1 MEGQMKAVVAVP
13 DPVFVAVFY
22 LRQLE
27 PGAWAGASAIASV
40 TAAAISTVT
49 TVSSV
54 ATVAAISTVGIR
66 EGAGRAAALLGII
79 PFDGRADCP
88 YRQAVLAFRSQTV
101 QSVFG
106 VIRADGFASVNRN
119 FIVRCGFDC
128 LPGEYQVIAALF
140 DAFHLAH
147 FQSLALVLSQIVSTG
162 CNHKQ

>member
-1 MEGQMKAVVAVP
+1 MSELWRELIERDSPDLAGGLSLSRVSISKKTGRMTVQLCSERILTRSEYKRLQMSLAAA
-13 DPVFVAVFY
+13 F
-22 LRQLE
+22 
-27 PGAWAGASAIASV
+27 SAF
-40 TAAAISTVT
+40 TAA
-49 TVSSV
+49 
-54 ATVAAISTVGIR
+54 GIR

-128 LPGEYQVIAALF
+128 LPGEYQVIAALL

-147 FQSLALVLSQIVSTG
+147 FQSLALVLS
-162 CNHKQ
+162 